1 MPDFLLFASALLL
14 VSLGL
19 VMVYSASSVMAMA
32 ETGDPLHYVKRQLV
46 GVIVGTVAMLF
57 LMQID
62 YRIYQRLANVGVALA
77 YLLLVVVLIQGAEI
91 GGSRRWLNLGLV
103 NLQPSELSKLAL
115 VNFIAAYA
123 ASRPHDMKRFWRGLV
138 PPLMVTAVFFALIM
152 LEPDFG
158 TAASITGTA
167 LIMLFACG
175 ARVLHLFGVGA
186 AAVPLLGVMVWREPY
201 RMERIL
207 SFRDPWADPMDTGWN
222 IIQSLLAIGTG
233 GLFGLGLGSSR
244 QKFFYLPEQHTDFI
258 FAILSEELGFL
269 GSSVTV
275 LLFFLLAWRGFRIAL
290 RAPDLFGCFMAVG
303 ITSMIILQAVLNIG
317 VVSGILPVTGVT
329 LPFISFGSSSLVVS
343 LAGVGILLNI
353 SKRIR

>member
-91 GGSRRWLNLGLV
+91 GGSRRWINLGLV